1 MTWGDAQGSGKNLL
15 GVEMWCRAE
24 KSFWGCVFIFS
35 TWNVTVELAV
45 NMGMC
50 WFLLVVG
57 DPYRGVLG
65 RGVGL
70 WGACGWGSTCQ
81 LWLVPLPLYVSG
93 GLHPSGKSSWLYILR
108 AGMTAFI
115 LPPKYNEAVRAA
127 VLKAVQRGFGCSV
140 LIKICWENRCQNP
153 GFDIINLPA
162 PNESKRESWE
172 RQMSLQLTET
182 SWDHVRFKEFIFL
195 YMSFHLCLLKNEEW
209 LWG

>member
-1 MTWGDAQGSGKNLL
+1 MTWGDAQGCGKNLL
-15 GVEMWCRAE
+15 GVEMWCRAG
-24 KSFWGCVFIFS
+24 KSFWGCVFVFS
-35 TWNVTVELAV
+35 TWNVTVELCCQH
-45 NMGMC
+45 G
-50 WFLLVVG
+50 
-57 DPYRGVLG
+57 YVLILA
-65 RGVGL
+65 GVGGSLLRSARKGCWAMRCL
-70 WGACGWGSTCQ
+70 WMRVHLPDLACT
-81 LWLVPLPLYVSG
+81 
-93 GLHPSGKSSWLYILR
+93 SSPER
-108 AGMTAFI
+108 AGMTAFV

-162 PNESKRESWE
+162 PNESKRETWE

-182 SWDHVRFKEFIFL
+182 SWYHVRFKKIILL